1 MMATFYLFVIC
12 SFILVV
18 LSYLMPHRHTAES
31 EKLVWSSPL
40 AALRSRG
47 ERGGLDYRL
56 LAMLLLIAMIA
67 LYILF
72 A

>member
-1 MMATFYLFVIC
+1 LL
-12 SFILVV
+12 SFLK
-18 LSYLMPHRHTAES
+18 PHRHTAES

-47 ERGGLDYRL
+47 ERGALDYRL
-56 LAMLLLIAMIA
+56 LAILLLIAMIT